1 MVTKKMIAML
11 ITGVVS
17 GGPFAA
23 AQSGQ
28 TKGGRTDIPLDH
40 VIVGHR
46 AVGMPQGVFLL
57 VRKGKELGAIKFSN
71 IEAGEVPLMG
81 KATYESFFQ
90 GDGSGSFQ
98 SSTVVRQS
106 GEVSTKPLTGI
117 GRMSFGGG
125 KRKIRVGKWSFAY
138 HFPAWVS
145 MYPYGEVERDYG
157 FEFAP
162 TSARE
167 VAEIDASD
175 KRLKWFRY
183 DSNTST
189 TLQLT
194 DLAK

>member
-1 MVTKKMIAML
+1 LLLPRCCLTYFL
-11 ITGVVS
+11 LLH
-17 GGPFAA
+17 PFAG
-23 AQSGQ
+23 AQSAQ
-28 TKGGRTDIPLDH
+28 AKAGRTDTHLDH
-40 VIVGHR
+40 VIVGPR

-57 VRKGKELGAIKFSN
+57 IRNGKEVGAIKFSG
-71 IEAGEVPLMG
+71 IEAGDVPLIG

-98 SSTVVRQS
+98 SSTVVHRS
-106 GEVSTKPLTGI
+106 GEVSTKQLIGI

-125 KRKIRVGKWSFAY
+125 KRKVRVGKWSFAY

-167 VAEIDASD
+167 IAEIDPSD
-175 KRLKWFRY
+175 KQLKWFRY

-189 TLQLT
+189 TIQLK